1 MMSTPG
7 YAAVSRREPT
17 PRWER
22 RYREVLGVA
31 ATIFAEK
38 GYTGASTR
46 DIADRLGVRQASLYY
61 YFPSKEAALH
71 AICEL
76 GVMDFIANLE
86 RTIATPAP
94 IEEKLRA
101 AIANHLLPLR
111 THPEADY
118 IRVFLRHRHELPDG
132 PRHTIAALAR
142 KYTSLIERLFFEGCA
157 SGELRADLDPHLNA
171 LALLGLC
178 NSVIANRSLPRTASI
193 DEIVD
198 AYAQIIIGGVV
209 ARGAGAKPVPTRRPP
224 QRRKTKHV

>member
-1 MMSTPG
+1 MSTTETTTI
-7 YAAVSRREPT
+7 SRWEPT

-22 RYREVLGVA
+22 RYREVLDAA

-38 GYTGASTR
+38 GYSGASTR

-76 GVMDFIANLE
+76 GVKDFIANLE
-86 RTIATPAP
+86 RIIATPAP

-101 AIANHLLPLR
+101 AIANHLVALR
-111 THPEADY
+111 THPEGDY

-132 PRHTIAALAR
+132 PRQAVATLAR
-142 KYTSLIERLFFEGCA
+142 AYTALTERLFVDGRA
-157 SGELRADLDPHLNA
+157 KGELRADLDPHLST

-178 NSVIANRSLPRTASI
+178 NSVISNRSLPRTASI
-193 DEIVD
+193 DEIVE
-198 AYAQIIIGGVV
+198 AYARIIIGGVV
-209 ARGAGAKPVPTRRPP
+209 VNDAPPKAVRP
-224 QRRKTKHV
+224 QRRRRAKAARG